1 MWRLICAG
9 QSGITRF
16 SEQELLAAGVSQ
28 ETLADPSYVRAGAVI
43 EGIDEFDAGFFGVGP
58 KEAQILDPQQR
69 LYLEHNWQALE
80 DAGCD
85 PSRFAGAIGVF
96 GGSAW
101 SSYLQNN
108 LMPGGAGTEMGEL
121 VVGLANDKDS
131 LTTRVAHTLG
141 LTGPAYS
148 VQSYCSTSLVAVCAA
163 ATSLAN
169 FECDMALAGG
179 VNVHVPHRVGYLY
192 SQGGIAP
199 PDGECRAFDAAGL
212 GAPVGSGVGVVAL
225 RRLSDALADGDR
237 VYAVIRGWAVNN
249 DGGRKV
255 GFTAPGVQGQ
265 AAVIAEALSSADL
278 GPADIDYIEAHGTG
292 TALGDASELA
302 ALQQVFRGQSCL
314 IGSVKTNLG
323 HLDRAAG
330 VTGLIKATLAVQA
343 GQLPPSRNLVE
354 PNEQLHAGE
363 AELEVVTELRGWPQ
377 HEQVRRAGVS
387 AFGIGGTNAHV
398 VLEQAPATD
407 RTTARPASAVRP
419 ELLIWS
425 GRDAVGAQARTDA
438 LAEHLG
444 TAEDRLCDVAY
455 TLQTGRRA
463 FEHRRM
469 LVATDR
475 DEALTALREGS
486 VLSGVEARTDRP
498 VGFLIA
504 GTGEQYP
511 GMAADL
517 YRSEPVFREV
527 LDECRSVLMSHLGG
541 LDPLEEMLSPRNP
554 AAFSLGQLLG
564 REELPTAAGQPG
576 GAAEATERIQPAT
589 FAVQYALAQLL
600 RSWGIQP
607 AMLAGYSVGE
617 YVAACLAGVLT
628 LDAALALV
636 ARRAQLIAELPAG
649 AMAAV
654 SLPLDRA
661 GTGAGAIPD
670 HRPGHRRGQRPRRH
684 RGLRRAGRAGAVPG
698 VPGGRGRGLPAVGD
712 QPRLPLPDARAGQG
726 EADGL
731 DRRARAAGR
740 SAAPVPVQR
749 HRHPGHRRAGDRP
762 GLLGRAHVLAG
773 AVRDHADHPA
783 GRARTWPCWNSAR
796 ASRWARWPARTPTV
810 PSTGGARSCRA
821 LPAAADPRPA
831 GIVLAEAVGRLWLA
845 GVGVDWR
852 AYQADRPVGK
862 VGLPGYPFQRSSY
875 WIDGAGDGS
884 GDAAGDGRSQAT
896 ARPAAVATLATGRG
910 RQPSSSPSGRCV
922 LLTGG
927 SADLAELAGALAERL
942 RGAGVDVLTA
952 EQITDPAAAGTA
964 APCST
969 CGCWLT
975 SQTTL
980 TDQTM
985 LTSQTTTAGP
995 RCWPSPR

>member
-1 MWRLICAG
+1 MTQQIEISDSDIAIVGMSGRFPGAADIAGLWRLICDG
-9 QSGITRF
+9 ESGITRF
-16 SEQELLAAGVSQ
+16 TEQELLAAGISPDL
-28 ETLADPSYVRAGAVI
+28 LADPSYVRAGAVI

-85 PSRFAGAIGVF
+85 PTRFAGAIGVF

-101 SSYLQNN
+101 STYLQNN
-108 LMPGGAGTEMGEL
+108 LMPGGTGAAMGEL

-163 ATSLAN
+163 ATSLSN
-169 FECDMALAGG
+169 FECDLALAGG

-278 GPADIDYIEAHGTG
+278 SAADIDYIEAHGTG

-302 ALQQVFRGQSCL
+302 ALQQVFRGESCL

-330 VTGLIKATLAVQA
+330 VTGLIKATLAVRS
-343 GQLPPSRNLVE
+343 GQLPPSRNLVD
-354 PNEQLHAGE
+354 PNPQLHTGE
-363 AELEVVTELRGWPQ
+363 ADLQVVTSLRDWPAVND
-377 HEQVRRAGVS
+377 EQPRRAGVS

-398 VLEQAPATD
+398 VLEQAPLVD
-407 RTTARPASAVRP
+407 RPQPASRP

-425 GRDAVGAQARTDA
+425 GRDSVGAQARTEA
-438 LAEHLG
+438 LAEHLAS
-444 TAEDRLCDVAY
+444 TDDRLCDVAY
-455 TLQTGRRA
+455 TLQTGRRV

-469 LVATDR
+469 LVASNP
-475 DEALTALREGS
+475 DEALTALREGT

-511 GMAADL
+511 GMAAEL
-517 YRSEPVFREV
+517 YRDEPVFREV

-541 LDPLEEMLSPRNP
+541 LDPLADLLAPRNP

-564 REELPTAAGQPG
+564 REELPATADGQP
-576 GAAEATERIQPAT
+576 ADQVDATEKIQPAV

-607 AMLAGYSVGE
+607 ALLAGYSVGE

-636 ARRAQLIAELPAG
+636 ARRAQLISQLP
-649 AMAAV
+649 
-654 SLPLDRA
+654 
-661 GTGAGAIPD
+661 
-670 HRPGHRRGQRPRRH
+670 
-684 RGLRRAGRAGAVPG
+684 
-698 VPGGRGRGLPAVGD
+698 
-712 QPRLPLPDARAGQG
+712 
-726 EADGL
+726 
-731 DRRARAAGR
+731 
-740 SAAPVPVQR
+740 
-749 HRHPGHRRAGDRP
+749 
-762 GLLGRAHVLAG
+762 
-773 AVRDHADHPA
+773 
-783 GRARTWPCWNSAR
+783 
-796 ASRWARWPARTPTV
+796 
-810 PSTGGARSCRA
+810 
-821 LPAAADPRPA
+821 
-831 GIVLAEAVGRLWLA
+831 
-845 GVGVDWR
+845 
-852 AYQADRPVGK
+852 
-862 VGLPGYPFQRSSY
+862 
-875 WIDGAGDGS
+875 
-884 GDAAGDGRSQAT
+884 
-896 ARPAAVATLATGRG
+896 
-910 RQPSSSPSGRCV
+910 
-922 LLTGG
+922 
-927 SADLAELAGALAERL
+927 
-942 RGAGVDVLTA
+942 
-952 EQITDPAAAGTA
+952 
-964 APCST
+964 
-969 CGCWLT
+969 
-975 SQTTL
+975 
-980 TDQTM
+980 
-985 LTSQTTTAGP
+985 
-995 RCWPSPR
+995 